1 MKLLIVNYHYIREIK
16 TGQGIFPTTSSEL
29 ITQIDLLSKK
39 YNFISQKQ
47 LITYTSNNSFPD
59 KDFCLLT
66 FDDGLKEQLK
76 AFEILMKKKIP
87 AVFFVPTMPLITNK
101 ACMVHKFHYLM
112 ENMNTDL
119 IFDSIFKIFP
129 YSRLQFRD
137 DSLERLASKKYIY
150 DSIDW
155 AKIKFFFNAIL
166 NKKEKHLLV
175 NQLFHFLK
183 VDEDSFAEQLYM
195 DKDEV
200 KKIAQADMLGS
211 HCFSHEPLGEMSDFE
226 INKELV
232 DSKKFLSD
240 ISGSEISIISYPFGD
255 KKAVTKKVIEIADNS
270 YRLGITTNRGINS
283 INEIYNKKLALK
295 RVSTSDIIDGQY
307 LN

>member
-166 NKKEKHLLV
+166 NKKEKHLLTAE
-175 NQLFHFLK
+175 NFL
-183 VDEDSFAEQLYM
+183 
-195 DKDEV
+195 DK
-200 KKIAQADMLGS
+200 
-211 HCFSHEPLGEMSDFE
+211 
-226 INKELV
+226 IN
-232 DSKKFLSD
+232 
-240 ISGSEISIISYPFGD
+240 
-255 KKAVTKKVIEIADNS
+255 
-270 YRLGITTNRGINS
+270 
-283 INEIYNKKLALK
+283 NE
-295 RVSTSDIIDGQY
+295 
-307 LN
+307 